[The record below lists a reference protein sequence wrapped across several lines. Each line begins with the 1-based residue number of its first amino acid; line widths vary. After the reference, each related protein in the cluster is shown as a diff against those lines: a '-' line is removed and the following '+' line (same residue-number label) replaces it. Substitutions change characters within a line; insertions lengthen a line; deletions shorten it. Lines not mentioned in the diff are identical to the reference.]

1 MNPSLSKREVNR
13 QRWHERI
20 NAWENSRQSQREFC
34 KDHHLGY
41 ASFRR
46 WRQILKSEDSEEL
59 VTPTEAV
66 RFLTVK
72 VQAEKPSNLTVL
84 IQDDLRIEVPS
95 GFNPQLLQQV
105 IQVLRTS

>member
-20 NAWENSRQSQREFC
+20 KAWKNSSRSQREFC
-34 KDHHLGY
+34 KVHHLGY

-46 WRQILKSEDSEEL
+46 WRQIFKAEDSEDL
-59 VTPTEAV
+59 AIPTAPV
-66 RFLTVK
+66 RFLPLK
-72 VQAEKPSNLTVL
+72 VQAEKPANLTIL

-105 IQVLRTS
+105 VQVLRTS